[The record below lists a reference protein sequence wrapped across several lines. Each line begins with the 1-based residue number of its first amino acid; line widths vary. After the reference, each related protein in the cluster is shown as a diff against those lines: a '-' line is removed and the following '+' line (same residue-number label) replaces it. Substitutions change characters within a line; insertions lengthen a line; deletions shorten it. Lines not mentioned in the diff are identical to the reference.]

1 MKKLKSLIMLALLVF
16 AGTLFWYYRSLRP
29 VDAGDAVRQM
39 VDIPQGS
46 SVTAIADILK
56 QKGVIRSPLAFRLS
70 AKFRGVQAQMKAG
83 TFVLRKSQSTSDVI
97 GILTRGHGEEA
108 SVTIP
113 EGFSVQDIDT
123 LLAVQG
129 ITANGEITSCAQTCD
144 FSTYAFLP
152 SGTGQLDRGGKLEG
166 YLFPD
171 TYFIVKDEF
180 VPKFFLERQL
190 NTFRKRV
197 VEGLAED
204 LRTSKRSL
212 HEIITM
218 ASLVEEETRTEE
230 ERPVVAG
237 ILWKRFDEG
246 MGLGVDAAVRY
257 AVNKPRDAIT
267 KDDLEVDSPYNLRKV
282 RGLPPGPIA
291 NPSLSS
297 IKAALH
303 PKETA
308 YWYYLHDGN
317 GTIHYAVTN
326 DEHNANRARYLQ

>member
-1 MKKLKSLIMLALLVF
+1 MRKLRSLIIALLLVL
-16 AGTLFWYYRSLRP
+16 AGSAFWYYRSLRP
-29 VDAGDAVRQM
+29 VDADDSVRRM
-39 VDIPQGS
+39 VEIPQGS
-46 SVTAIADILK
+46 TVTRIGEILEE
-56 QKGVIRSPLAFRLS
+56 KGVIRSPLALRLS
-70 AKFRGVQAQMKAG
+70 ARFRGVQERMKAG
-83 TFVLRKSQSTSDVI
+83 TFVLRKSQSTAEII
-97 GILTRGHGEEA
+97 GILARGHGEEA

-113 EGFSVQDIDT
+113 EGFTVRDIDA
-123 LLAVQG
+123 LLAEQG
-129 ITANGEITSCAQTCD
+129 IMEKGELTACAKACD
-144 FSTYAFLP
+144 FSSFAFLP
-152 SGTGQLDRGGKLEG
+152 SGEGQLDRGGKLEG

-180 VPKFFLERQL
+180 VPKLFLERL
-190 NTFRKRV
+190 LGTFRNRV
-197 VEGLAED
+197 AEGLADD
-204 LRTSKRSL
+204 LKGSRHSL

-237 ILWKRFDEG
+237 ILWKRFGEG
-246 MGLGVDAAVRY
+246 MMFGVDAAVRY
-257 AVNKPRDAIT
+257 AVNKPRGDIT
-267 KDDLEVDSPYNLRKV
+267 KDDLETDSPYNLRKV

-308 YWYYLHDGN
+308 YWYYLHDAN

-326 DEHNANRARYLQ
+326 DEHNTNRAKYLR